1 MILKATDGFAYNDP
15 VFQDTRP
22 GNRWRIEPTE
32 YGMRIVVRGP
42 REMSWSTVLRK
53 LKGEMGCAV
62 KRCLIPLSVG
72 ESRMAVFGDDYVK
85 ATSFDIRINEPT
97 PVPTSFTA
105 KLAHYEEAS

>member
-1 MILKATDGFAYNDP
+1 MILKATDGFAYSDP
-15 VFQDTRP
+15 VFQDA
-22 GNRWRIEPTE
+22 GWRIEPTE

-53 LKGEMGCAV
+53 VKGAV
-62 KRCLIPLSVG
+62 KKCLIPLSVG
-72 ESRMAVFGDDYVK
+72 ESCMAVFGDDYVK

-105 KLAHYEEAS
+105 KLAHYDESVA